1 MGDLY
6 LTGGEQRSS
15 VFLPNAEWHGAKKA
29 VVLRVDPDT
38 SKVID
43 RIEYLSPGNTCPNDN
58 PAIAFTAATPCR
70 NRLCTCPGA
79 EVIVF
84 ELPGFRR
91 LTYISLPC
99 FYLHH
104 VLPTPSGILIVV
116 VTGLDMVVLVDSH
129 SLIS

>member
-1 MGDLY
+1 M
-6 LTGGEQRSS
+6 
-15 VFLPNAEWHGAKKA
+15 
-29 VVLRVDPDT
+29 
-38 SKVID
+38 
-43 RIEYLSPGNTCPNDN
+43 
-58 PAIAFTAATPCR
+58 
-70 NRLCTCPGA
+70 
-79 EVIVF
+79 F

-129 SLIS
+129 SLISPWAFLQLRANLGSAMQ